1 MAPPASNSLRSRA
14 WNLYAAGR
22 QGHNDDDDVSSRL
35 CPGLWQFSA
44 ASSAHPVCLN
54 LGVGRGKNKDGAPLH
69 RADGGA
75 AYGR

>member
-22 QGHNDDDDVSSRL
+22 QGHNDDDDVSPCL
-35 CPGLWQFSA
+35 CPGFWQFSV
-44 ASSAHPVCLN
+44 ASNAHPVCLN
-54 LGVGRGKNKDGAPLH
+54 LGVGRGKNKDCAPLH
-69 RADGGA
+69 GADGRA